1 MTRRQRLTL
10 ALVGPLTFVLVVI
23 LALGNLQPVP
33 PSPVLASTP
42 IKFNVARA
50 QRLAAELEVLAP
62 VRAVGSPEASTARQ
76 WLISQLT
83 ALGLTP
89 QTLPFEITVNSQI
102 LTGVQ
107 VSATLA
113 GASDEVVLITAHV
126 DTPRAGG
133 RSNALGIA
141 AALELA
147 RVLSEGER
155 PARTLIFLFSD
166 AREYGRSWGMQAYLD
181 NLGLR
186 PKIVAALNLEASLG
200 NPNFKIESAGF
211 YASYAPLWLR
221 QLSLQAAQPFQPV
234 EIVGAEEFIARALP
248 FEMTEHGQLLRA
260 NVPAVS
266 FTTPDLAALGPAAE
280 NWAHTVAGLNPLPA
294 GFALDWRVSEAQHL
308 PAAWVLVLSLLLFLP
323 LFLATGLEFWDQRPS
338 PQALWPEA
346 LGLIAAALPWL
357 NGYAV
362 LFILLQSGLLPVYQ
376 AFPATL
382 EDAFL
387 KQPIDWAWALVMG
400 VIALSFF
407 DVLARPRGWARLA
420 DRLNLPT
427 RRATLLLALSVVTL
441 AVWLLNPFAAVLL
454 LAPATFQWIWIVPR
468 PLPAGRA
475 LNVLL
480 ALGGLLPFLGVCVA
494 LSFMSQLGVWSWFL
508 LTGAMYGLFPF
519 PIILLFAFSLA
530 LSLRFLWLGLR

>member
-1 MTRRQRLTL
+1 MTRRQQFTL
-10 ALVGPLTFVLVVI
+10 ALAGPLTVVLVVI
-23 LALGNLQPVP
+23 LALGNLQPAP
-33 PSPVLASTP
+33 PNFVLAATP
-42 IKFNVARA
+42 SEFSASRA
-50 QRLAAELEVLAP
+50 QALAAELEALAP
-62 VRAVGSPEASTARQ
+62 ARVVGSPEASTARQ
-76 WLISQLT
+76 WVIGQLT
-83 ALGLTP
+83 ALGLEP
-89 QTLPFEITVNSQI
+89 QTLPFEVTVDSQI
-102 LTGVQ
+102 LIGAQ
-107 VSATLA
+107 VSAALA
-113 GASDEVVLITAHV
+113 GASDEVVLITAHI

-141 AALELA
+141 AVLELA
-147 RVLSEGER
+147 RVFSEGER
-155 PARTLIFLFSD
+155 PARTLVFLFSD
-166 AREYGRSWGMQAYLD
+166 SREYGRSWGMQAYLD

-186 PKIVAALNLEASLG
+186 PQIVAALNLDASQG
-200 NPNFKIESAGF
+200 NADFKIEGAGF

-221 QLSLQAAQPFQPV
+221 QLSLQAAQTFRPT
-234 EIVGAEEFIARALP
+234 EILGAEEFIARALP

-266 FTTPDLAALGPAAE
+266 FAATDLAALGQAAE
-280 NWAHTVAGLNPLPA
+280 IWAHTVAGLSSLPS
-294 GFALDWRVSEAQHL
+294 GFALDWRVNEAQHL
-308 PAAWVLVLSLLLFLP
+308 PAAWVLALSLLLFAP

-346 LGLIAAALPWL
+346 LGLLAAALPWL

-362 LFILLQSGLLPVYQ
+362 LFILLQTGLLPVYE

-382 EDAFL
+382 EDMFL

-400 VIALSFF
+400 VMALSFF

-427 RRATLLLALSVVTL
+427 RRATLLLALSVVVL

-454 LAPATFQWIWIVPR
+454 LAPAAFQWIWIVPR
-468 PLPAGRA
+468 PVPAGYT

-480 ALGGLLPFLGVCVA
+480 AVGGLLPLLGVCA
-494 LSFMSQLGVWSWFL
+494 SLAFIPALGVWSWFL

-519 PIILLFAFSLA
+519 PVILLFAFTLA
-530 LSLRFLWLGLR
+530 LGLRFMWLGLR